1 MLHTHLHV
9 REDALTLYGF
19 TTRDDRA
26 LPVAVLYDLAL
37 FRGMPAQL
45 AAASG
50 MNALAHCLEA
60 LWLPATSP
68 MTAALAELGVGHLL
82 KGLPRVVADPQDM
95 DAHAETVV
103 GACAAG
109 VSLAQAGIGI
119 HHRTCHVLG
128 GGWNLPHAETHAVVL
143 PQSTALVAAQSPA
156 VAHRLS
162 NLLGGGDAA
171 ERVFALLEQL
181 HLPRTLAEI
190 GLPQSALPEVVRR
203 VLAASR
209 EDLEASVDVLFVDEA
224 GQFSLAN
231 AIAVAPA
238 GRSLVLLGDP
248 QQLEQPLLGSHPP
261 GAERS
266 ALGHLLDGRA
276 TLPGDEGLFLDR
288 TWRLHPDICRYTSE
302 VFYAG
307 QLEPVDGLSV
317 QALKGRADGALINA
331 AALTHSSLALR
342 DALLAVQ
349 VPFVELHLSN
359 IFAREPARRHSMIA
373 DLALGMITG
382 FGAQSYLLALQAL
395 VGRLRAA

>member
-1 MLHTHLHV
+1 MTLAFTWQSLASRVTLREGALDGAGEEVTRSGCSRALVIGGRSPAGGLLHLRELLGKRVVEVIENPAPHV
-9 REDALTLYGF
+9 PAGVAASAVARARQSGADIVVTIGGGSATGLGKTVAVACSLPLVAIPTTYSGSEMTPVWGRTEGGRKI

-26 LPVAVLYDLAL
+26 LPVAVLYDPAL

-82 KGLPRVVADPQDM
+82 KGLPRVVADPQDI
-95 DAHAETVV
+95 DAHAETVL

-128 GGWNLPHAETHAVVL
+128 GGWSLPHAETHAVVL

-162 NLLGGGDAA
+162 HLLGGGDAA

-190 GLPQSALPEVVRR
+190 GLPESALPEVVSR

-209 EDLEASVDVLFVDEA
+209 DDQRADET
-224 GQFSLAN
+224 
-231 AIAVAPA
+231 AVRDMVGAAYSGRRPGSPGAA
-238 GRSLVLLGDP
+238 GRP
-248 QQLEQPLLGSHPP
+248 
-261 GAERS
+261 S
-266 ALGHLLDGRA
+266 APIGV
-276 TLPGDEGLFLDR
+276 TP
-288 TWRLHPDICRYTSE
+288 
-302 VFYAG
+302 
-307 QLEPVDGLSV
+307 
-317 QALKGRADGALINA
+317 
-331 AALTHSSLALR
+331 
-342 DALLAVQ
+342 
-349 VPFVELHLSN
+349 
-359 IFAREPARRHSMIA
+359 
-373 DLALGMITG
+373 
-382 FGAQSYLLALQAL
+382 
-395 VGRLRAA
+395 